1 MSLTPAETKK
11 RKHITMSKS
20 MYFLI
25 LFFLTFSVRFS
36 NAQSPVLDVG
46 IRLQQTVN
54 LYNENGVAVSYSFK
68 KLKNDKLYFGFSYVT
83 SRLGTALHSN
93 AIQQDN
99 YLVSAT
105 WYFRRKH
112 IIRPLLRV
120 NTGYF
125 SASYGNKIFDVL
137 PRKSLLLS
145 ADIGMCFQTNIPL
158 KVSTSLGYNFITGD
172 GLSGPGTLYPL
183 FYQLPLSWNLFDHK
197 LPPGRKKL
205 KL

>member
-1 MSLTPAETKK
+1 MSLFLAKYKPN
-11 RKHITMSKS
+11 TMSKS
-20 MYFLI
+20 MCFFI
-25 LFFLTFSVRFS
+25 LFFLTFSVHFS

-54 LYNENGVAVSYSFK
+54 LYNENGIAVSYSCK
-68 KLKNDKLYFGFSYVT
+68 RLKNDKLYFGFSYVT
-83 SRLGTALHSN
+83 SRLGTALNSN
-93 AIQQDN
+93 AIKQDN
-99 YLVSAT
+99 YLVSAA

-112 IIRPLLRV
+112 IIRPLVRV

-125 SASYGNKIFDVL
+125 SASYGDKIFDVL

-145 ADIGMCFQTNIPL
+145 ADIGICFQTNIPL

-172 GLSGPGTLYPL
+172 GSSGPGTLYPL
-183 FYQLPLSWNLFDHK
+183 FYQLTLSWNLFDHK
-197 LPPGRKKL
+197 IQQAGRKKL